1 VDNIRRKVPVIPA
14 TFFGMVLGLA
24 GLGSAWRAAHQV
36 WQLPEVVGE
45 AIMLAA
51 AIVWVLLVILY
62 ALKWIAARDAA
73 LAEVSHPVQCCFV
86 ILVAAGT
93 VRRAAQGRLIAA
105 PIAVQTGSL
114 QKRSA
119 A

>member
-1 VDNIRRKVPVIPA
+1 MIGYGLLQGLVLLRLLPWIMQEPFAPSYWAFTFGA
-14 TFFGMVLGLA
+14 TALATAQLGL
-24 GLGSAWRAAHQV
+24 LGHGEGGAIG
-36 WQLPEVVGE
+36 VV
-45 AIMLAA
+45 APIVFILAN
-51 AIVWVLLVILY
+51 LV
-62 ALKWIAARDAA
+62 
-73 LAEVSHPVQCCFV
+73 V

-105 PIAVQTGSL
+105 PIAVQLASL